1 MYSPDSYRI
10 VDVCVCMGLSH
21 GADLSTEMSLGVNS
35 GGLDSCTYH
44 VMCKHSLGLH
54 FREEM
59 QHCCSGRKN
68 LGETHNC
75 RTEKYVRGIENRG
88 NVNIYIIDRKMENR
102 IVSSSWLCHTDDP
115 AGSLRHPSSSHGSVI
130 VREKVGI
137 DNFYGIHV
145 HHMSRP
151 RR

>member
-1 MYSPDSYRI
+1 
-10 VDVCVCMGLSH
+10 MGLSH

-44 VMCKHSLGLH
+44 VMCKDSLGLR
-54 FREEM
+54 FREQM
-59 QHCCSGRKN
+59 QHCCSGWKN
-68 LGETHNC
+68 LGEKHTVWFG
-75 RTEKYVRGIENRG
+75 KDARGIESRG
-88 NVNIYIIDRKMENR
+88 NVVIYIIDRKMEYR
-102 IVSSSWLCHTDDP
+102 LVSSSWVWHTDDP
-115 AGSLRHPSSSHGSVI
+115 AGSLRHPYSSHGLVI

-137 DNFYGIHV
+137 DTFYGIHV